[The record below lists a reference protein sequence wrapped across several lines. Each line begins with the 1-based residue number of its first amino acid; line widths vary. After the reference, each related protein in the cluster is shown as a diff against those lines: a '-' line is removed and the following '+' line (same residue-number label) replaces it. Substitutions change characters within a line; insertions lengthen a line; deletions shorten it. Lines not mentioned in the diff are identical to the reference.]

1 MLVQQRSAR
10 SVIVA
15 SLLVAAGAAAS
26 IHALNSWALRAAES
40 GERLTDLRGSLNGL
54 DALEWRAISA
64 RQVDEA
70 LEKRIQAASQGM
82 KSLAGQWADGSKD
95 ASSIETLLASYLQAI
110 DKELALIRAGDIDE
124 ALEFDETTVDPAF
137 DKLADAIGDKT
148 TEERATARAVGRY
161 ASAGM
166 VLALLA
172 AAAVVGGMF
181 ASFTGSRAKHAE
193 ALQKAV
199 ADLQQAQE
207 QLVQSGKMAALG
219 QLVAGIAHEVNTPL
233 GAIRASA
240 GNAMHALQASL
251 AALPSLG
258 KHLDV
263 PQQALFFS
271 LLETALAAPPVA
283 TGERRALRRQITED
297 LQAAGIDDA
306 RRLADLLLDIG
317 LQGHLGTAMPL
328 LRHAQRDWIMA
339 LAYDL
344 TRLRENSQTILLAVE
359 RASKVVFALKN
370 YARVEHSEDKQP
382 VDLRAG
388 VETVLE
394 LYGAQIKQGIE
405 LQRDFGAMPPVHA
418 HGDELIQVWTNLI
431 HNAMQA
437 MEGHGKLVI
446 SSRQLNGQVELCF
459 TDSGPGV
466 PAALRAKIFE
476 PFFSTK
482 ARGEG
487 TGLGLHICR
496 QIVAKHGGEITLDSV
511 PGKTSFRVRLPASP
525 TPAPAAAVAS
535 VGELEAA

>member
-10 SVIVA
+10 SVILA
-15 SLLVAAGAAAS
+15 SLLVAVAAAAS
-26 IHALNSWALRAAES
+26 IHGLNSWAWRAAES
-40 GERLTDLRGSLNGL
+40 GERLTELRGRLNGL

-70 LEKRIQAASQGM
+70 LEKRIQTASQGM
-82 KSLAGQWADGSKD
+82 KVLTDQLADGSEE
-95 ASSIETLLASYLQAI
+95 ARRIETLSANYVQAI
-110 DKELALIRAGDIDE
+110 QRMLTLIRAGDLDE
-124 ALEFDETTVDPAF
+124 ALEFDEATVDPAF
-137 DKLADAIGDKT
+137 DKLADAVADK
-148 TEERATARAVGRY
+148 ATDEQAVAGTIRRY

-166 VLALLA
+166 VLALLG
-172 AAAVVGGMF
+172 AAAVVGGLF
-181 ASFTGSRAKHAE
+181 ASFTRSRARHAE
-193 ALQKAV
+193 LLQKTL

-233 GAIRASA
+233 GAIQAAA

-258 KHLDV
+258 AHLDP

-271 LLETALAAPPVA
+271 LLETALATPPVA
-283 TGERRALRRQITED
+283 TGERRALRRRVADE

-306 RRLADLLLDIG
+306 RRLADTLLDIG
-317 LQGHLGTAMPL
+317 LHGHLGSAMPL
-328 LRHAQRDWIMA
+328 LRHARRDWIMA

-370 YARVEHSEDKQP
+370 YARVEHSEDQQP
-382 VDLRAG
+382 VDLRAS

-405 LQRDFGAMPPVHA
+405 LQRDFAALPPVHA

-437 MEGHGKLVI
+437 MEGRGKLAI
-446 SSRQLNGQVELCF
+446 SSRQLHGQVELCF

-466 PAALRAKIFE
+466 PAALQAKIFE

-511 PGKTSFRVRLPASP
+511 PGQTSFRVRLPAKP
-525 TPAPAAAVAS
+525 VPACTADTRAAEPVAV
-535 VGELEAA
+535 

>member
-1 MLVQQRSAR
+1 MSETRRSAR

-26 IHALNSWALRAAES
+26 IHGLNAWALRAAES
-40 GERLTDLRGSLNGL
+40 GERLTELRGRLNGL

-70 LEKRIQAASQGM
+70 LEKRIQAAIQNM
-82 KSLAGQWADGSKD
+82 KALSDQLADGSED
-95 ASSIETLLASYLQAI
+95 ARRIETLRLAYVQAI
-110 DKELALIRAGDIDE
+110 DKELALIRAGEISE
-124 ALEFDETTVDPAF
+124 ALEFDEATVDPAF
-137 DKLADAIGDKT
+137 DKLADAIADKA
-148 TEERATARAVGRY
+148 TEEHATARAVGRY

-166 VLALLA
+166 LAALLA
-172 AAAVVGGMF
+172 AAAVVGSMF
-181 ASFTGSRAKHAE
+181 ASFTRRRARHAA
-193 ALQKAV
+193 ALQKAL
-199 ADLQQAQE
+199 AELQQAQE

-258 KHLDV
+258 KHLDA

-271 LLETALAAPPVA
+271 LLETALAAPPVS
-283 TGERRALRRQITED
+283 TGERRALRRQIAEV
-297 LQAAGIDDA
+297 LEGAGLADT
-306 RRLADLLLDIG
+306 RRLADTLLDIG
-317 LQGHLGTAMPL
+317 LHGHLDAAMPL
-328 LRHAQRDWIMA
+328 LLHPQCNWIMA

-370 YARVEHSEDKQP
+370 YARVEHHEDKQP
-382 VDLRAG
+382 VDLRAS

-394 LYGAQIKQGIE
+394 LYGTQIKQGIE
-405 LQRDFGAMPPVHA
+405 VQRDFAATPPIQA
-418 HGDELIQVWTNLI
+418 HGDQLIQVWTNLI

-437 MEGHGKLVI
+437 MEGRGRLGI
-446 SSRQLNGQVELCF
+446 SSRQLDGQVELCF

-466 PAALRAKIFE
+466 PPELQAKIFE

-496 QIVAKHGGEITLDSV
+496 QIVARHGGEITLDSV

-525 TPAPAAAVAS
+525 AAAPAAAAGVAEP
-535 VGELEAA
+535 VAA

>member
-10 SVIVA
+10 SVIVV

-40 GERLTDLRGSLNGL
+40 AERLTDLRGSLNGL

-70 LEKRIQAASQGM
+70 LEKRIQAASQNM
-82 KSLAGQWADGSKD
+82 KSLVDQSADGSED
-95 ASSIETLLASYLQAI
+95 ARTIDTLLASYLQAI
-110 DKELALIRAGDIDE
+110 DKGLALIRAGDIDE

-137 DKLADAIGDKT
+137 DKLADAIGDKA

-233 GAIRASA
+233 GAIRAAA
-240 GNAMHALQASL
+240 GNATNALSAALQALPELGQRLDPSQQAAFFVFL
-251 AALPSLG
+251 REALSCGALPGTS
-258 KHLDV
+258 
-263 PQQALFFS
+263 
-271 LLETALAAPPVA
+271 
-283 TGERRALRRQITED
+283 ERRALRRDVAVKLENARI
-297 LQAAGIDDA
+297 ADA
-306 RRLADLLLDIG
+306 RRLADLLIDIG
-317 LQGHLGTAMPL
+317 VRDRLDAVMPIL
-328 LRHAQRDWIMA
+328 HHPDRDWLLT

-344 TRLRENSQTILLAVE
+344 TRLQGNSDTILRSVE

-382 VDLRAG
+382 VDVRASI
-388 VETVLE
+388 ETVLE
-394 LYGAQIKQGIE
+394 LYGSQIKQGIDV
-405 LQRDFGAMPPVHA
+405 QREFADMPLISGHA
-418 HGDELIQVWTNLI
+418 DELVQVWTNLI
-431 HNAMQA
+431 HNAMHA
-437 MEGHGKLVI
+437 MDGRGRLHLASAQRDGHVVV
-446 SSRQLNGQVELCF
+446 SV

-466 PAALRAKIFE
+466 PPELRAKIFE

-487 TGLGLHICR
+487 TGLGLHICQ
-496 QIVAKHGGEITLDSV
+496 QIVAKHGGAIRLDSM
-511 PGKTSFRVRLPASP
+511 PGQTTFSVRLPLDQPVTA
-525 TPAPAAAVAS
+525 
-535 VGELEAA
+535 

>member
-1 MLVQQRSAR
+1 MSERQRSAR

-26 IHALNSWALRAAES
+26 IHGLNSWALRAAES
-40 GERLTDLRGSLNGL
+40 GERLTELRGRLNGL

-70 LEKRIQAASQGM
+70 LEERIQTASQGM
-82 KSLAGQWADGSKD
+82 KAITDQLADGSED
-95 ASSIETLLASYLQAI
+95 ARRIETLSASYVQAI
-110 DKELALIRAGDIDE
+110 QMMLKLIRAGDIDK
-124 ALEFDETTVDPAF
+124 ALEFDEATVDPAF
-137 DKLADAIGDKT
+137 DKLADAVGDKA
-148 TEERATARAVGRY
+148 TEEQAVARTVGRY

-172 AAAVVGGMF
+172 SAAVVGGMF
-181 ASFTGSRAKHAE
+181 ASFTGSRARHTE
-193 ALQKAV
+193 ALQKAL

-251 AALPSLG
+251 SALPSLG
-258 KHLDV
+258 EHLDA

-271 LLETALAAPPVA
+271 LLEAALAAPPVA
-283 TGERRALRRQITED
+283 TGERRSLRRRIADE

-306 RRLADLLLDIG
+306 RRLADTLLDIG
-317 LQGHLGTAMPL
+317 LHGHLGTAMPL

-382 VDLRAG
+382 VDLRAS

-405 LQRDFGAMPPVHA
+405 LQRDFVAMPPVHA

-437 MEGHGKLVI
+437 MEGHGRLVI
-446 SSRQLNGQVELCF
+446 SSRQFNGRAELCF

-466 PAALRAKIFE
+466 PTDLQAKIFE

-496 QIVAKHGGEITLDSV
+496 QILAKNGGEITLDSV
-511 PGKTSFRVRLPASP
+511 PGKTSFRVSLPASP
-525 TPAPAAAVAS
+525 TPTPAAANSVDEPVA
-535 VGELEAA
+535 A